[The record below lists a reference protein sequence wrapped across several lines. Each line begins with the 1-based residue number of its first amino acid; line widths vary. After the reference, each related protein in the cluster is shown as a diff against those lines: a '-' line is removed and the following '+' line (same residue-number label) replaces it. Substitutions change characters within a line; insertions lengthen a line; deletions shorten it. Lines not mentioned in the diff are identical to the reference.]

1 MPQQLQIGL
10 AASLL
15 VLVLVGVALAGVR
28 PPSLGGSSNSD
39 SQNQLAAIGGSP
51 AQPAQTRATTS
62 NAADKHTT
70 ASSSKT
76 SQGVTVPTTAAKLR
90 TSCQSV
96 VHIGD
101 STSEGLTSSDYLP
114 DPHQRMGA
122 QYARVGVRRSH
133 FAITGATSIVESL
146 PGTTDA
152 YDVAEQYLHDGYHGC
167 WVLALGTNDTADVYV
182 GSNVGLSTR
191 IDKMMSAIGNQPVM
205 WVNVKSLLSSG
216 PYSEADMEHWDQA
229 LVQACSKYP
238 NMRIYDWASAVKDK
252 WFIPDGIHY
261 YSPGYA
267 ARAHLIADALA
278 EAFPQS
284 GSPPSCVVHTRSI
297 SIRVRGVH

>member
-1 MPQQLQIGL
+1 MI
-10 AASLL
+10 
-15 VLVLVGVALAGVR
+15 
-28 PPSLGGSSNSD
+28 
-39 SQNQLAAIGGSP
+39 
-51 AQPAQTRATTS
+51 
-62 NAADKHTT
+62 
-70 ASSSKT
+70 
-76 SQGVTVPTTAAKLR
+76 
-90 TSCQSV
+90 
-96 VHIGD
+96 HIGD
-101 STSEGLTSSDYLP
+101 STSEGLTSSEYLP
-114 DPHQRMGA
+114 DPRQRMGA
-122 QYARVGVRRSH
+122 QYARVGVKHSH
-133 FAITGATSIVESL
+133 FAITGATSIVETL
-146 PGTTDA
+146 PGTTNA
-152 YDVAEQYLHDGYHGC
+152 YSVAEQYLHDGYHGC

-191 IDKMMSAIGNQPVM
+191 IDRMMSAIGNQPVM

-216 PYSEADMEHWDQA
+216 PYSEEDMEHWDQA

-284 GSPPSCVVHTRSI
+284 GGSPGCVVHTKSV